1 MAHSEDAAL
10 AQAKRH
16 VVDFEARI
24 VRQQAIVDALE
35 RRPPLADVAMTRRL
49 VETTELAHHVL
60 AAMQATLHLG
70 RQHVARLE
78 SGQRLLR
85 RSTGG

>member
-1 MAHSEDAAL
+1 
-10 AQAKRH
+10 
-16 VVDFEARI
+16 
-24 VRQQAIVDALE
+24 
-35 RRPPLADVAMTRRL
+35 MTRRL